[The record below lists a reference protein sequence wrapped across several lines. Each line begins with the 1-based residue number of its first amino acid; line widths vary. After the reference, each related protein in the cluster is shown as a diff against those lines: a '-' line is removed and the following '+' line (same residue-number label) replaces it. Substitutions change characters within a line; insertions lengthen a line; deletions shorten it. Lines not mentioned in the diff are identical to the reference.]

1 MQQASN
7 KFKNLRKQTKES
19 FKQQRKVEVLSA
31 ITSKA
36 GDFQDYKVGSS
47 LGTSNVNEQQFS
59 TKQWNNGFLFKI
71 TLLLNISGFVE
82 GYDIGII
89 TFANLYY

>member
-47 LGTSNVNEQQFS
+47 LGTSNVNE
-59 TKQWNNGFLFKI
+59 
-71 TLLLNISGFVE
+71 
-82 GYDIGII
+82 
-89 TFANLYY
+89 